1 MSITVLEP
9 GPLTTV
15 QDAGRIGYA
24 AQGYRS
30 CGAADSYAYR
40 LGNALVGNPVGAAVL
55 ECTLR
60 GVTLRFE
67 TDTVFALT
75 GAESPAAL
83 DDAPAAYYAPL
94 LAQAGSVLRMG
105 TAASGLRSYL
115 AVGGGIATPPVLG
128 SRSTDL
134 KCRIGGLAGRKL
146 AKNDFLPTRPCDTRT
161 LWKKITARSLNRPIH
176 DGLVCHG
183 THPVRAEGAKK
194 LPLLRAVAG
203 PQQAAFTDKALHDF
217 THSIY
222 TLTPD
227 CDRMACRLAGPII
240 ETVRGSDILSDGI
253 AAGSVQVSTNGQP
266 IVMLADHQTTGG
278 YAKIA
283 TVISAD
289 LPMLAQL
296 RPGQSVCF
304 TFVTPQQAVQA
315 ARRQAELLQA
325 VAARLD

>member
-146 AKNDFLPTRPCDTRT
+146 AKNDFLPTGPCDTRE
-161 LWKKITARSLNRPIH
+161 LWEKITARSLNRPIH

-183 THPVRAEGAKK
+183 THPVRVEGAKN

-203 PQQAAFTDKALHDF
+203 PQQASFTDKALHDF
-217 THSIY
+217 THSSY
-222 TLTPD
+222 MLTPD
-227 CDRMACRLAGPII
+227 CDRIDRK
-240 ETVRGSDILSDGI
+240 
-253 AAGSVQVSTNGQP
+253 SVV
-266 IVMLADHQTTGG
+266 
-278 YAKIA
+278 
-283 TVISAD
+283 
-289 LPMLAQL
+289 
-296 RPGQSVCF
+296 
-304 TFVTPQQAVQA
+304 
-315 ARRQAELLQA
+315 
-325 VAARLD
+325 